1 MLTALAVAI
10 ATAIHC
16 PCLGSHPAITA
27 IAVTVAPAHAPE
39 IPTGSTTAV
48 IAITRAA
55 TISMGMDL
63 GMAGIMEERE
73 VVEEVVV
80 VVEVAVVEAIVAGV
94 EAVVAVKNS

>member
-48 IAITRAA
+48 MAISRAA
-55 TISMGMDL
+55 TISMGAVL
-63 GMAGIMEERE
+63 GMVDITARRMAGAEATVA
-73 VVEEVVV
+73 VVGAVVV
-80 VVEVAVVEAIVAGV
+80 VATVNG
-94 EAVVAVKNS
+94 KYCDFFR

>member
-1 MLTALAVAI
+1 MLTALAAVIVMA
-10 ATAIHC
+10 
-16 PCLGSHPAITA
+16 PVTA
-27 IAVTVAPAHAPE
+27 IAVKVAPALVPE
-39 IPTGSTTAV
+39 MPTGHITA
-48 IAITRAA
+48 AMPITRAA

>member
-48 IAITRAA
+48 MAISRAA
-55 TISMGMDL
+55 TISMGAVL
-63 GMAGIMEERE
+63 GMVDITARRMAGAEATVA
-73 VVEEVVV
+73 VVGVVV
-80 VVEVAVVEAIVAGV
+80 VVATVNG
-94 EAVVAVKNS
+94 KYCDFFR